1 MAFPPEIKTHAQRVC
16 NLYKQAMRTLEAYY
30 VARNVVRYHQVL
42 LRARFD
48 ENSCITDPKEQRRLL
63 WLGQDEL
70 FKKKHSIPCMKF
82 PTSLGYAQ
90 GVAHGRVVTPPDWVL
105 DYWHPLEKAQ
115 YPCYFST
122 REKRK
127 CEYIKLW
134 YENKLR

>member
-1 MAFPPEIKTHAQRVC
+1 MAFAPELKTHAQRVC
-16 NLYKQAMRTLEAYY
+16 NLYKQAMRNIEAYY
-30 VARNVVRYHQVL
+30 CARNVVRYHQVL

-48 ENSCITDPKEQRRLL
+48 SKKCVTDPKEQRKLL

-70 FKKKHSIPCMKF
+70 FKKKHPIQCMKF
-82 PTSLGYAQ
+82 STSLGYAQ
-90 GVAHGRVVTPPDWVL
+90 GVAYGRVVTPPDWVL

-115 YPCYFST
+115 YPNYFAT

-134 YENKLR
+134 NDNKLR